1 MNNKFLGFIF
11 ASVGMVFLMLSFTLP
26 APSVLWAVSLGT
38 SIIMNFAGTAILMKF
53 IKAAKENV

>member
-1 MNNKFLGFIF
+1 
-11 ASVGMVFLMLSFTLP
+11 MVFLMLSFTLP

-38 SIIMNFAGTAILMKF
+38 SVVMNFAGTAIMMKV